1 MTKNGLDP
9 LLPECENTAEIVEPP
24 TEEEMNSAITKTVG
38 HILAVVNS
46 SPILLMLCLDRLTTL
61 QIKAVKK
68 FKRLIDPH
76 KEEAPMQSILGGE
89 YEAHFVEPPLEME
102 PDESFEMSNSM
113 PMANKSQSLDTYNR
127 EALERDN
134 VLRGYHHQRGEIGR
148 GRPPGID
155 GVNLN
160 KNELGSI
167 SSTRALG
174 GSFDD
179 PQTVST
185 AQSAL
190 SRTNSA
196 ATKRSVEGTRGHA
209 RDPLEE
215 EFPFLFIG
223 PSTYTGSS
231 HTDTIDSQPAPIFE
245 EPEST
250 LTSETPHTQ
259 LAEEEDGPVPIVSE
273 SPGVAEIDIYETA
286 YRQEIERIRERSIPR
301 RGTAP
306 KMYLTR
312 RVEGRDDVT
321 RLVQENEHQQPASQT
336 VPALGNKVAVSSSSS
351 FSSAVGMIRAQLED
365 QKKQPQQPQ
374 QQPQQPQPRPQSQ
387 LENQPAP
394 AQQQQQQETQPTT
407 SETSSREPPSSPEN
421 PRAKLR
427 CLLGR
432 VKGS

>member
-1 MTKNGLDP
+1 
-9 LLPECENTAEIVEPP
+9 
-24 TEEEMNSAITKTVG
+24 
-38 HILAVVNS
+38 
-46 SPILLMLCLDRLTTL
+46 
-61 QIKAVKK
+61 
-68 FKRLIDPH
+68 
-76 KEEAPMQSILGGE
+76 MQSILGGE

-102 PDESFEMSNSM
+102 PDESFEMSSSI

-134 VLRGYHHQRGEIGR
+134 VLRGYHHQRGEFGR
-148 GRPPGID
+148 GQPPGID

-160 KNELGSI
+160 KTEPGSI
-167 SSTRALG
+167 SSTKALG
-174 GSFDD
+174 GSLDD
-179 PQTVST
+179 LQTVST
-185 AQSAL
+185 PQSAL

-231 HTDTIDSQPAPIFE
+231 HTDTIGSQPGPIYE
-245 EPEST
+245 EPKNT
-250 LTSETPHTQ
+250 LTSETPDTQ
-259 LAEEEDGPVPIVSE
+259 LTVEEDGPVPIVSE
-273 SPGVAEIDIYETA
+273 SPGAAEIDIYETA

-312 RVEGRDDVT
+312 RVEGKDDVM
-321 RLVQENEHQQPASQT
+321 RLVQENEAQQPASQT

-351 FSSAVGMIRAQLED
+351 FNSAVGMIRAQLED
-365 QKKQPQQPQ
+365 QKEQKQPQ
-374 QQPQQPQPRPQSQ
+374 QQPQPQPQPQPES
-387 LENQPAP
+387 QPAP
-394 AQQQQQQETQPTT
+394 AQQQQQQQQQETQPTT
-407 SETSSREPPSSPEN
+407 SETNSREPPSSPEN

-432 VKGS
+432 VRGS